1 MELREFHSAF
11 GNADRGCSSWGGQYD
26 HEKRERDEMMAKVG
40 IVMGSDSD
48 MPVMAKAADIL
59 EQLGVDYEMTI
70 ISAHR
75 EPDVFFEYAK
85 TAEEKGFKVI
95 IAGAG
100 MAAHLPG
107 MCAAI
112 FPMPVIGIPMHTTS
126 LGGRDSLYSIVQMPS
141 GIPVATVAINGGA
154 NAGILAAKILAVSD
168 GELLE
173 RLKKYSADLKN
184 QVVAKDE
191 KLQKLGHK
199 EYLKQK

>member
-1 MELREFHSAF
+1 
-11 GNADRGCSSWGGQYD
+11 
-26 HEKRERDEMMAKVG
+26 MAKVG

-48 MPVMAKAADIL
+48 MLVMSKAADIL
-59 EQLGVDYEMTI
+59 EQFGVDYEMTI

-85 TAEEKGFKVI
+85 TAEEKGFQVI

-112 FPMPVIGIPMHTTS
+112 FPLPVIGVPMHTTS

-154 NAGILAAKILAVSD
+154 NAGILAVKMLSM
-168 GELLE
+168 
-173 RLKKYSADLKN
+173 ADLELR
-184 QVVAKDE
+184 AKLKDYSESLKQSVEKKAE
-191 KLQKLGHK
+191 KLNEVGYK
-199 EYLKQK
+199 EYMKQM

>member
-1 MELREFHSAF
+1 
-11 GNADRGCSSWGGQYD
+11 
-26 HEKRERDEMMAKVG
+26 MAKVG
-40 IVMGSDSD
+40 IIMGSDSD
-48 MPVMAKAADIL
+48 LVVMSKAADVL
-59 EQLGVDYEMTI
+59 DKLGVDYEMTI

-85 TAEEKGFKVI
+85 SAEAKGFKVI

-112 FPMPVIGIPMHTTS
+112 FPMPVIGVPMHTTS

-168 GELLE
+168 PELLS
-173 RLKKYSADLKN
+173 RLKAYSENLKE
-184 QVVAKDE
+184 QVVAKAE
-191 KLQKLGHK
+191 KLDKLGYQ

>member
-1 MELREFHSAF
+1 
-11 GNADRGCSSWGGQYD
+11 
-26 HEKRERDEMMAKVG
+26 MAKVG
-40 IVMGSDSD
+40 IIMGSDSD
-48 MPVMAKAADIL
+48 LVVMSKAADVL
-59 EQLGVDYEMTI
+59 DKLGVDYEMTI

-85 TAEEKGFKVI
+85 AAEAKGFKVI

-168 GELLE
+168 PELLG
-173 RLKKYSADLKN
+173 RLKAYSENLKE
-184 QVVAKDE
+184 QVVAKAE
-191 KLQKLGHK
+191 KLDKLGYQ

>member
-1 MELREFHSAF
+1 
-11 GNADRGCSSWGGQYD
+11 
-26 HEKRERDEMMAKVG
+26 MAKVG
-40 IVMGSDSD
+40 IIMGSDSD
-48 MPVMAKAADIL
+48 LAVMSKAADVL
-59 EQLGVDYEMTI
+59 DKLGVDYEMTI

-85 TAEEKGFKVI
+85 SAEAKGFKVI

-126 LGGRDSLYSIVQMPS
+126 LGGRDSLYSIVQMPT

-154 NAGILAAKILAVSD
+154 NAGILAAKILATSD
-168 GELLE
+168 PELLT
-173 RLKKYSADLKN
+173 RLKEYSRSLKESVEKKDARLQEVGYQKYM
-184 QVVAKDE
+184 E
-191 KLQKLGHK
+191 K
-199 EYLKQK
+199 

>member
-1 MELREFHSAF
+1 
-11 GNADRGCSSWGGQYD
+11 
-26 HEKRERDEMMAKVG
+26 MAKVG

-48 MPVMAKAADIL
+48 MPIMSKAADIL
-59 EQLGVDYEMTI
+59 EKLGIDYEMKI

-154 NAGILAAKILAVSD
+154 NAGLLAAKILATSD
-168 GELLE
+168 AELLAK
-173 RLKKYSADLKN
+173 LKAYRAIDIVGVDRVLVGVLVSAHDGVDLN
-184 QVVAKDE
+184 GVTGVRSE
-191 KLQKLGHK
+191 EHTSELQSH
-199 EYLKQK
+199 